1 MPLNAVTNK
10 LTFKKHGLY
19 SGSSYDRAVDLGLN
33 DGQSIQTFAD
43 CAVSASSTPTVWM
56 SIDLLHLYSVS
67 KIKFLSRFKFGIG
80 TEVYVG
86 NDSIKSN
93 GTTNHR
99 CGKDVTIPIISQTAI
114 SLFTDFSCS
123 PINWVQYVSI
133 RRHGQDDGAGNP
145 QYLQVCKV
153 EVYYNENEGKN
164 VTRTW

>member
-1 MPLNAVTNK
+1 MTLNAVTNK
-10 LTFKKHGLY
+10 LKFEKNGLY
-19 SGSSYDRAVDLGLN
+19 SGSVYDRAVDVRLN
-33 DGQSIQTFAD
+33 DGQSIQMFAD
-43 CAVSASSTPTVWM
+43 CAVSESSTPTVWM

-67 KIKFLSRFKFGIG
+67 KIRFLTRFKYGIG

-114 SLFTDFSCS
+114 SSFTDFSCS

-133 RRHGQDDGAGNP
+133 RRHGQDDGTGDP

-164 VTRTW
+164 VARTW